1 MAVDEKPLEHGH
13 GPAEIAARLDAQTG
27 SGRLRDAIFG
37 GIDGTVTTF
46 AIVAGVQG
54 AGLSSGI
61 IVALGLANVLADGF
75 SMSAGNYAGTK
86 AVADDRRRL
95 WQVEERHIRE
105 NPTGERE
112 ELRQILARKG
122 LQGDVL
128 EAATDMISRDKK
140 QWISLMMAE
149 EYGLPPVDE
158 RPIRAALVI
167 FAAFVVAGM
176 FPILPFMVGLADPFS
191 WSIGIS
197 GLTFFAIGAIK
208 SRWSL
213 APWWRSGAETLLI
226 GGVAAALAFAV
237 GRMFHG

>member
-1 MAVDEKPLEHGH
+1 MALEHGH
-13 GPAEIAARLDAQTG
+13 GPAEIAARLDAQTD

-54 AGLSSGI
+54 AGLSAGI
-61 IVALGLANVLADGF
+61 VVALGLANVLADGF
-75 SMSAGNYAGTK
+75 SMAAGNYAGIK

-95 WQVEERHIRE
+95 WQVEERHVRE
-105 NPTGERE
+105 NPIGERD
-112 ELRQILARKG
+112 ELVQILARKG
-122 LQGDVL
+122 LRGDVL
-128 EAATDMISRDKK
+128 QNAADMISKDKE
-140 QWISLMMAE
+140 QWITLMMAE

-158 RPIRAALVI
+158 RPVRAALVI

-176 FPILPFMVGLADPFS
+176 FPLLPYLIGFGDAFK
-191 WSIGIS
+191 WSIGIAAF
-197 GLTFFAIGAIK
+197 TFFAIGTIK

-213 APWWRSGAETLLI
+213 APWWRSGFETLVI

-237 GRMFHG
+237 GRMFHA

>member
-1 MAVDEKPLEHGH
+1 MALEHGH
-13 GPAEIAARLDAQTG
+13 GPAEIAARLDAQND

-54 AGLSSGI
+54 AGLSAGI
-61 IVALGLANVLADGF
+61 VVALGLANVLADGF
-75 SMSAGNYAGTK
+75 SMAAGNYAGTK

-95 WQVEERHIRE
+95 WQVEERHVRE
-105 NPTGERE
+105 NPHGELD
-112 ELRQILARKG
+112 ELKQILARKG
-122 LQGDVL
+122 LRGEVL
-128 EAATDMISRDKK
+128 QKAAEMISKDKE

-167 FAAFVVAGM
+167 FGAFVVAGM
-176 FPILPFMVGLADPFS
+176 FPLLPYLVGLGDAFS
-191 WSIGIS
+191 WSIGIAAC
-197 GLTFFAIGAIK
+197 TFFAIGTIK

-213 APWWRSGAETLLI
+213 AHWFYSGMETLLI

-237 GRMFHG
+237 GRLFHP